1 MNSVEVLLLN
11 ALLYTLTLFYFYF
24 KYKMSVGVIVWVL
37 YTVSAWSSFLFI
49 QQPNYAS
56 SIHAS
61 EQTLLPCIYLY
72 IVLVLAMAPLMRVNK
87 IQSIDFTNY
96 RILKYII
103 IVCTAI
109 QIMFFLL
116 DIPAMLR
123 VIQSGSGML
132 KELRSTVY
140 GGDES
145 ISLLSQNAVL
155 NRLKNLFSGIRVL
168 ATGLSV
174 ITFFACKKDRKL
186 IIAFAIS
193 ALLNNIRII
202 IVQIGRG
209 EMILIFLL
217 YVCTIYMMRD
227 WINERAKR
235 KIFIIGL
242 PIVIIGGSFFWTIS
256 VSRFGK
262 YAGFFMYKYLGEPIN
277 NFNGLLFNNIKGMT
291 GGRAY
296 FATFY
301 ELFSGEKAA
310 VNANEK
316 WQLIQSMTGI
326 RGDIFYTWVGG
337 LVIEFGKI
345 MSFFVAGILNRLLN
359 RLSRIKEYYSG
370 DLFVI
375 LFFLNF
381 YIRGIFNFP
390 TQNLEGMLMI
400 LYTSVLYIVFRVR
413 KVDGRLLFRLPSA
426 SKSHRR

>member
-1 MNSVEVLLLN
+1 
-11 ALLYTLTLFYFYF
+11 
-24 KYKMSVGVIVWVL
+24 
-37 YTVSAWSSFLFI
+37 
-49 QQPNYAS
+49 
-56 SIHAS
+56 
-61 EQTLLPCIYLY
+61 
-72 IVLVLAMAPLMRVNK
+72 
-87 IQSIDFTNY
+87 
-96 RILKYII
+96 
-103 IVCTAI
+103 
-109 QIMFFLL
+109 MFFLL